1 MIELFAIFTK
11 GGFGLWAFQEGA
23 DRFVEA
29 INAFVKDVLI
39 QERALTQYKYNDMT
53 IKFKLDN
60 EFELV
65 IYQSAMQLSYTD
77 KLLSDVRQK
86 FRDMYKNVLLN
97 KQILYQYGQES
108 FRHFESE
115 FVCIRDDLM
124 RSNVQ
129 STGIPKKPR
138 TFQESIKSQKTI
150 DSMIIS
156 RPGDNKKAK
165 KVEEAPKKLA
175 AEEVVVA
182 STDSGS
188 DVGSTPG
195 SPSDEIAKRRE
206 VLLRKMN
213 AKKPAAAKTPE
224 IEPKKKGKQARV
236 WELAGDVKNSTNLD
250 YSGEKDKVVAF
261 LPS

>member
-65 IYQSAMQLSYTD
+65 F
-77 KLLSDVRQK
+77 V
-86 FRDMYKNVLLN
+86 
-97 KQILYQYGQES
+97 ILYQYGQES

-138 TFQESIKSQKTI
+138 TFQESVKSQKTI

-175 AEEVVVA
+175 TEEVVV
-182 STDSGS
+182 
-188 DVGSTPG
+188 
-195 SPSDEIAKRRE
+195 
-206 VLLRKMN
+206 
-213 AKKPAAAKTPE
+213 
-224 IEPKKKGKQARV
+224 
-236 WELAGDVKNSTNLD
+236 
-250 YSGEKDKVVAF
+250 
-261 LPS
+261 

>member
-1 MIELFAIFTK
+1 
-11 GGFGLWAFQEGA
+11 
-23 DRFVEA
+23 
-29 INAFVKDVLI
+29 
-39 QERALTQYKYNDMT
+39 MT

-65 IYQSAMQLSYTD
+65 FVVSYNQLSSLSYNG
-77 KLLSDVRQK
+77 LLSDVRQK

-115 FVCIRDDLM
+115 FLCIRDDLM

-138 TFQESIKSQKTI
+138 TFQESVKSQKTI

-156 RPGDNKKAK
+156 RPGDGKKAK
-165 KVEEAPKKLA
+165 KVEEAPKKVI

-213 AKKPAAAKTPE
+213 AKKPAAAKYNTRDRAEEERENKHVFGNSP
-224 IEPKKKGKQARV
+224 
-236 WELAGDVKNSTNLD
+236 GDVKNNTNLD
-250 YSGEKDKVVAF
+250 YSGEKDKENSNARGDEDLAF
-261 LPS
+261 ISE